1 LSQVRTHTRQ
11 QGGKTVTVR
20 RHDRDPEAAAATAQR
35 KRDTFERRVL
45 KERQQ
50 AANPG
55 AYTTTT
61 TTRTAGERRRKR
73 GPQPARAKR
82 RAKKALR
89 LWRRHKVRAVFHF
102 AVAAGEVGVWAAWR
116 AGANTR
122 NAARKLRQRRKDRR

>member
-20 RHDRDPEAAAATAQR
+20 RHERDPEAAAATAQR

-45 KERQQ
+45 RERQQ
-50 AANPG
+50 AANPS
-55 AYTTTT
+55 AYTKT

-102 AVAAGEVGVWAAWR
+102 AVAGGELGAWAAWR
-116 AGANTR
+116 GAANTR
-122 NAARKLRQRRKDRR
+122 NSIRKIRQRRKDSR